1 MKPQGDGWTGRFA
14 WAYVIVAVAMV
25 LVRAGAAPQPA
36 PIELNELP
44 LLFADNAALA
54 VQSGVVRTI
63 HPARTRP
70 APVLVSDRPWEGSRV
85 YVYGSV
91 ERDDISGEIRL
102 WYMSRAA
109 RAVGA
114 NRTPSLRTNGYDLTL
129 YATSRDGVSFVKP
142 DLGIHSF
149 DGSSANN
156 IVFDLHS
163 PSVLHDRRDADPA
176 RRYKMLGY
184 HGGAYRSATSPDGL
198 HWTRDS
204 SKNGVLAHSDTIT
217 LAQDPRT
224 GEYLAYHKRP
234 DPKGRSV
241 WLARSRDFIVWSEPE
256 RVFAADELDDA
267 WVAASDQRTEVY
279 NLSVIPHA
287 GGFLGF
293 PAIFRR
299 IHVLAKNAV
308 AAEQS
313 SHDGPLDI
321 QLATSADGRIW
332 RRTTPRLAIIPRGAP
347 GTFDGGAM
355 LGVSN
360 SAVHTE
366 NETWMYYTAITTGHG
381 GPIPLKQ
388 LTIGR
393 AEWRRHGFA
402 SLDAGPEGGMIET
415 RPLRFEKPNLVI
427 NADARRG
434 QLRVALFEVDGS
446 PVPDRALGDCE
457 PLRADSTRWHCHWKT
472 GSGVPVDRP
481 VRVVIAFSS
490 ARLYSAEAG
499 R

>member
-1 MKPQGDGWTGRFA
+1 MKPQRVSLTDRVVWS
-14 WAYVIVAVAMV
+14 YVAVAV
-25 LVRAGAAPQPA
+25 AVFLVRAVAAPPPT
-36 PIELNELP
+36 PIELNDLP
-44 LLFADNAALA
+44 LLFADNASLA
-54 VQSGVVRTI
+54 VQSRVVRTI

-91 ERDDISGEIRL
+91 ERDDVTGELRL

-109 RAVGA
+109 RAVGT

-142 DLGIHSF
+142 ALGLHSF
-149 DGSSANN
+149 DGSDANN

-163 PSVLHDRRDADPA
+163 PSVLHDQRDPDPA

-184 HGGAYRSATSPDGL
+184 RSGGYHSATSPDGL
-198 HWTRDS
+198 HWTPDS
-204 SKNGVLAHSDTIT
+204 SKNGVLTHSDTIT

-256 RVFAADELDDA
+256 RVFGADESDDA
-267 WVAASDQRTEVY
+267 WVAAPDQRTEVY
-279 NLSVIPHA
+279 NMSVLSHA

-293 PAIFRR
+293 PAMFRR
-299 IHVLAKNAV
+299 MRVLAKNEV

-321 QLATSADGRIW
+321 QLATSADGRAW
-332 RRTTPRLAIIPRGAP
+332 RRTVPRLAIIPRGAP

-366 NETWMYYTAITTGHG
+366 SETWMYYTAITTGHG
-381 GPIPLKQ
+381 GTIPLKQ

-402 SLDAGPEGGMIET
+402 SLDADPEGGRIET
-415 RPLRFEKPNLVI
+415 RLLRFERASLVI
-427 NADARRG
+427 NADASRG
-434 QLRVALFEVDGS
+434 LLRVALLEADGS
-446 PVPDRALGDCE
+446 QIPDRALADCE
-457 PLRADSTRWHCHWKT
+457 PLRADSTRWHCHWKN
-472 GSGVPVDRP
+472 GDGVPIDRP
-481 VRVVIAFSS
+481 VRLVIEFSS
-490 ARLYSAEAG
+490 ARLFSVEAG

>member
-1 MKPQGDGWTGRFA
+1 MA
-14 WAYVIVAVAMV
+14 VAVAV
-25 LVRAGAAPQPA
+25 LLARAAAAPPPA
-36 PIELNELP
+36 PIELNDLP
-44 LLFADNAALA
+44 LLFADNASLA
-54 VQSGVVRTI
+54 VQSRVVRTI

-70 APVLVSDRPWEGSRV
+70 APVLVSDRPWEGSRA

-91 ERDDISGEIRL
+91 ERDDVSGEIRL

-109 RAVGA
+109 RAVGT

-142 DLGIHSF
+142 ALGLHSF

-163 PSVLHDRRDADPA
+163 PSVLRDQRDPDPA

-184 HGGAYRSATSPDGL
+184 QGGAYRSATSPDGL

-241 WLARSRDFIVWSEPE
+241 WLARSRDFIVWSEPD
-256 RVFAADELDDA
+256 RVFAADEWDDA
-267 WVAASDQRTEVY
+267 WVAAPDQRTEVY
-279 NLSVIPHA
+279 NMSVIPHA

-293 PAIFRR
+293 PAMFRR
-299 IHVLAKNAV
+299 IHVLAKNEV

-321 QLATSADGRIW
+321 QLATSADGRVW
-332 RRTTPRLAIIPRGAP
+332 RRTVPRLAIIPRGAP

-366 NETWMYYTAITTGHG
+366 TETWMYYTAITTGHG
-381 GPIPLKQ
+381 GTIPLKQ

-393 AEWRRHGFA
+393 AEWRRHGYV
-402 SLDAGPEGGMIET
+402 SLDAGPEGGRIET
-415 RPLRFEKPNLVI
+415 RAVRFERPSLVI
-427 NADARRG
+427 NADASRG
-434 QLRVALFEVDGS
+434 RLRVALVELDGRAVIGRTLADCTPLES
-446 PVPDRALGDCE
+446 DAPRWAVRWKSGTDVP
-457 PLRADSTRWHCHWKT
+457 T
-472 GSGVPVDRP
+472 DRP
-481 VRVVIAFSS
+481 VRVIIEFSG
-490 ARLYSAEAG
+490 ARLFSVEAS
-499 R
+499 REAARPRAN